1 MNYGCKYMF
10 QNRKNDQ
17 LALMYKLFSRVN
29 QTLKF
34 IIQKMDIF
42 IIEEGRKVTQ
52 DSELTTNCDENGRE
66 LSRDL
71 LDNKR
76 MQQA

>member
-1 MNYGCKYMF
+1 
-10 QNRKNDQ
+10 
-17 LALMYKLFSRVN
+17 
-29 QTLKF
+29 
-34 IIQKMDIF
+34 MDIF

-76 MQQA
+76 MQQAQIFTEKILILRNETEDLVQHAFSNNMSF

>member
-1 MNYGCKYMF
+1 
-10 QNRKNDQ
+10 
-17 LALMYKLFSRVN
+17 
-29 QTLKF
+29 
-34 IIQKMDIF
+34 MDIF
-42 IIEEGRKVTQ
+42 IIEAGRKVTQ
-52 DSELTTNCDENGRE
+52 DSELTTNCADNGRE

>member
-1 MNYGCKYMF
+1 
-10 QNRKNDQ
+10 
-17 LALMYKLFSRVN
+17 
-29 QTLKF
+29 
-34 IIQKMDIF
+34 MDIF

-52 DSELTTNCDENGRE
+52 DPELNTNCDENGRE

-76 MQQA
+76 M

>member
-1 MNYGCKYMF
+1 
-10 QNRKNDQ
+10 
-17 LALMYKLFSRVN
+17 
-29 QTLKF
+29 
-34 IIQKMDIF
+34 MDIF

-52 DSELTTNCDENGRE
+52 DTELTTNCDENGRE

>member
-1 MNYGCKYMF
+1 
-10 QNRKNDQ
+10 
-17 LALMYKLFSRVN
+17 
-29 QTLKF
+29 
-34 IIQKMDIF
+34 MDIF

-52 DSELTTNCDENGRE
+52 DTKLTTNCDENGRE
-66 LSRDL
+66 LSREL

>member
-1 MNYGCKYMF
+1 
-10 QNRKNDQ
+10 
-17 LALMYKLFSRVN
+17 
-29 QTLKF
+29 
-34 IIQKMDIF
+34 MDIF

-52 DSELTTNCDENGRE
+52 DSELTTNWDENGRE
-66 LSRDL
+66 LFRDL